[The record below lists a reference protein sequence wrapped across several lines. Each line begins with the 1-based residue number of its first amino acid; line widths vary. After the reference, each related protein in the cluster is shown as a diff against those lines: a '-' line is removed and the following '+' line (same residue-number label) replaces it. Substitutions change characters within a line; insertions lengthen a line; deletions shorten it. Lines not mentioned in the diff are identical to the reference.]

1 MYFGCTDLL
10 LYNCLLFLHTEMK
23 LRILALI
30 FKLICSKNTGLWFV
44 AFQHFYVISMI
55 YNKEDQ
61 HMASI
66 FHSADSE
73 IVLKST
79 IILEFSCT
87 IWR

>member
-1 MYFGCTDLL
+1 
-10 LYNCLLFLHTEMK
+10 MK

-44 AFQHFYVISMI
+44 VFKHFYVISVI

-66 FHSADSE
+66 LHSTE
-73 IVLKST
+73 IELNQPLLCHSLLLFKDKKDQNPRHT
-79 IILEFSCT
+79 FAQ
-87 IWR
+87 